1 MWLTSQGLA
10 RTAPERGIRFQ
21 RIASAIHAV
30 MANAGF
36 AMCGIALL
44 CEAIDAARL
53 SLPFPDPTGRH
64 TSHAFQVRLRVET
77 LQRPQLRRFRQ
88 WLLDEGSET
97 RRWLESCVGGPTE

>member
-1 MWLTSQGLA
+1 LA

-21 RIASAIHAV
+21 RIAPAMDAV
-30 MANAGF
+30 KANAGF

-44 CEAIDAARL
+44 REAIDGARL
-53 SLPFPDPTGRH
+53 SLPFPLATGRG
-64 TSHAFQVRLRVET
+64 TSHAFQVRFRAET

-97 RRWLESCVGGPTE
+97 RRWLESCVGGSVE